1 MIPSG
6 TSESLAP
13 LRHFH
18 PVPEVRFVT
27 SAELPASVRSLL
39 AHDGDMTS
47 RLARAYGSDIQLQ
60 VVQHRMTDTAL
71 AREVVLRTSSG
82 EAVEYGAIEIFLQH
96 LEPSVKAATV
106 LQREPFGG
114 ILNRLGTGYY
124 SAPSAYFVVH
134 SSNLPFPAFDAV
146 GECFARCN
154 VLRNFEGRE
163 LARIVEVLSPLA
175 ASLNPV
181 HPARPAF
188 SRSQYD
194 GIYLG
199 ANASNCIAAMEASE
213 SGKTVLLLDHS
224 ILSQPPPEIAAPP
237 PADTSFPD
245 AFGLLLRA
253 RRAGVEVHEATLY
266 HALSTTELTATARDG
281 STHRLRGLIH
291 EA

>member
-1 MIPSG
+1 
-6 TSESLAP
+6 
-13 LRHFH
+13 
-18 PVPEVRFVT
+18 
-27 SAELPASVRSLL
+27 
-39 AHDGDMTS
+39 
-47 RLARAYGSDIQLQ
+47 
-60 VVQHRMTDTAL
+60 
-71 AREVVLRTSSG
+71 
-82 EAVEYGAIEIFLQH
+82 VEYGAIEIFLQH

-134 SSNLPFPAFDAV
+134 SSNLPFSAFDAV

-181 HPARPAF
+181 HPARPPF

-199 ANASNCIAAMEASE
+199 ANASNCIAATKASE
-213 SGKTVLLLDHS
+213 SGKAVLLLDYS
-224 ILSQPPPEIAAPP
+224 SLSQPPPEIAAPP
-237 PADTSFPD
+237 PADTLFPD

-253 RRAGVEVHEATLY
+253 RRSGVEVHEATLY